1 VASCHECQIRSTKRI
16 EIPLTVST
24 PATLFSK
31 VYIDIMM
38 MPKSKGYRYII
49 AARDDLSRA
58 AEGRALKKA
67 NAKSIAKFFWE
78 QIYCRYGAVI
88 QVVTDNG
95 PEVKGAFSHLLK
107 RLRIPQ
113 VRISPY
119 NSKANG
125 VVERGHFTIRE
136 AIVKACQGN
145 IDLWPTKVAMAF
157 FADRISTSTVTGFS
171 AYFLLHGVQPVLPFD
186 LTEASFMVNGFTSGM
201 SSSDLLALRIQ
212 QLERHPSDIF
222 QAALTLKKARFKSKA
237 QFERRFHRKLKRS
250 FYQPGDLVVVRN
262 TAVEKELN
270 RKTKPRYLGP
280 FEIDRKTKGG
290 SYVLKEMDGT
300 ILRQGVAAFRLYP
313 YISRD
318 SPILD
323 ILGQEDISDDNN
335 SESDWSVDEDYRQ
348 L

>member
-1 VASCHECQIRSTKRI
+1 
-16 EIPLTVST
+16 
-24 PATLFSK
+24 
-31 VYIDIMM
+31 M
-38 MPKSKGYRYII
+38 
-49 AARDDLSRA
+49 
-58 AEGRALKKA
+58 
-67 NAKSIAKFFWE
+67 
-78 QIYCRYGAVI
+78 
-88 QVVTDNG
+88 
-95 PEVKGAFSHLLK
+95 LK